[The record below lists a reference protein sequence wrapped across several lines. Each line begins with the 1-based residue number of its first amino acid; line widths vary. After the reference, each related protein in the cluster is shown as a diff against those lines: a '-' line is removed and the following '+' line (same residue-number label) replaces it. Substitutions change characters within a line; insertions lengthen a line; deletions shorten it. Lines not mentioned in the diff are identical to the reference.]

1 MGYEKDQLV
10 SIFLEGQLQSK
21 FEVFKERLVQ
31 NQDIKSVT
39 RSSHNLLGRN
49 SNTGDVSWEGKD
61 PDFTALFEIM
71 NVDYGFLETT
81 GIQSIQG
88 SDFARDRGSD
98 LIQSA
103 IINRKAFELISQNN
117 PDANS
122 INTWGAERQILGV
135 VKDFHFQSFR
145 QSMEPVIIVL
155 NSGFASNSFVRVNPE
170 KMQETLEYI
179 RAVATEMNPEFPF
192 QHTFMDENYAR
203 LYQDDIKIRE
213 LAKYFSILT
222 ILISCLGLLGLS
234 AHIAE
239 QKTKEIGIRKV
250 LGASTFSI
258 LQGINKEFIA
268 IVSISILLGSGIAY
282 WVMQDWLKEYAFQ
295 FVSKWWFI
303 PLVAATILG
312 IALAT
317 VTLQSLKAASSN
329 PVNSL
334 KSE

>member
-1 MGYEKDQLV
+1 
-10 SIFLEGQLQSK
+10 
-21 FEVFKERLVQ
+21 
-31 NQDIKSVT
+31 
-39 RSSHNLLGRN
+39 
-49 SNTGDVSWEGKD
+49 
-61 PDFTALFEIM
+61 
-71 NVDYGFLETT
+71 
-81 GIQSIQG
+81 
-88 SDFARDRGSD
+88 
-98 LIQSA
+98 
-103 IINRKAFELISQNN
+103 
-117 PDANS
+117 
-122 INTWGAERQILGV
+122 
-135 VKDFHFQSFR
+135 
-145 QSMEPVIIVL
+145 
-155 NSGFASNSFVRVNPE
+155 
-170 KMQETLEYI
+170 
-179 RAVATEMNPEFPF
+179 
-192 QHTFMDENYAR
+192 
-203 LYQDDIKIRE
+203 

-295 FVSKWWFI
+295 FDFKWWFI

-312 IALAT
+312 ITLVT